1 MGLTVTKFFQLV
13 ETGGTLSDVSQCR
26 GRMGGLR
33 FGCQFPEDGVPRAV
47 DSLRVGIVL
56 MHNRL
61 EGIE

>member
-1 MGLTVTKFFQLV
+1 
-13 ETGGTLSDVSQCR
+13 
-26 GRMGGLR
+26 MGGLR

-47 DSLRVGIVL
+47 DSLWVGIVL